1 MKKLWKIGSYILVAA
16 LASLITFGIMEFNKP
31 KLERLESLIT
41 EKFIGDVDKTAMED
55 AAAAAMIASLGDRW
69 SYYIP
74 ASDYDSYREQM
85 ENAYVGIGVTIQA
98 SEDGNG
104 LLIIKMEKNGPAVEA
119 GLQIG
124 DVIVAVAGMRIA
136 GKDATEARE
145 HIRGEEGTKVKLTV
159 LREGQ
164 EQDITVERRK
174 VKVAVATAQML
185 EGNIGLVTI
194 ANFDARCASET
205 IAAIEELLDQGAKS
219 LILDVRF
226 NPGGYVDELVEVLD
240 YLLPEGELFRS
251 VDYAGKEEAE
261 KSDAK
266 CLKMPM
272 AVLVNANSF
281 SAAEF
286 FAAALR
292 EYDAAIVVGEQT
304 VGKGYFQST
313 FKLGDGSAVG
323 LSIGKYFTPKGISL
337 EGVGITPDVQI
348 DVDQLTAAK
357 ISAGTIDPMEDPQL
371 QAAVDALKD

>member
-124 DVIVAVAGMRIA
+124 DVIVAVEGMRIA
-136 GKDATEARE
+136 GKDASEARE

-251 VDYAGKEEAE
+251 VDYAGKEEVE

-313 FKLGDGSAVG
+313 FNLGDGSAVG

-371 QAAVDALKD
+371 QAAVDALRD

>member
-124 DVIVAVAGMRIA
+124 DVIVAVEGMRIA

-251 VDYAGKEEAE
+251 VDYAGKEEVE

>member
-41 EKFIGDVDKTAMED
+41 EKFIGDADKTAMED
-55 AAAAAMIASLGDRW
+55 AAAAAMIAYLGDRW

-124 DVIVAVAGMRIA
+124 DVIVAVEGMRIA
-136 GKDATEARE
+136 GKDASEARE

>member
-124 DVIVAVAGMRIA
+124 DVIVAVEGMRIA